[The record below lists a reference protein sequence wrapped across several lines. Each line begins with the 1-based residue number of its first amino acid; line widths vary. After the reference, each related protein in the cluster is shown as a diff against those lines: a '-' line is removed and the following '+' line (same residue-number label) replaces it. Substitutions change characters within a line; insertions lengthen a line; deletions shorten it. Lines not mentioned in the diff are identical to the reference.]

1 MTDKLQELIAAGPD
15 PSRGLQN
22 LVLFRFEAITIARS
36 HLRRWEEIAP
46 ALDMPISRAKALRA
60 AYARVAKKVK
70 AGVLEAP
77 PAIGKPVTARAAATS
92 KAATTP
98 TAPPTPPLP
107 GQRQVT
113 AAEMSELD
121 RIRAEFDK

>member
-1 MTDKLQELIAAGPD
+1 MKDKLQELIDAGPD
-15 PSRGLQN
+15 PTRGLQN

-36 HLRRWEEIAP
+36 HLRRWEEIATV
-46 ALDMPISRAKALRA
+46 LDMPASRAKALRA

-77 PAIGKPVTARAAATS
+77 KAAGKSATARAAATS
-92 KAATTP
+92 KATPAT
-98 TAPPTPPLP
+98 APPLP

-113 AAEMSELD
+113 DQMSELD
-121 RIRAEFDK
+121 KIRAEFEK